1 MRENPVRRCF
11 EMYEKNLEADFRLR
25 LSSDDMEFLK
35 GLADERGQTVSAL
48 VRSIIGDY
56 RRSLRAMEMMAK
68 ALEYAKKGELSNGDT
83 TGIKHDFV

>member
-1 MRENPVRRCF
+1 
-11 EMYEKNLEADFRLR
+11 MYEKNLEADFRLR

-83 TGIKHDFV
+83 AGNKHDFV